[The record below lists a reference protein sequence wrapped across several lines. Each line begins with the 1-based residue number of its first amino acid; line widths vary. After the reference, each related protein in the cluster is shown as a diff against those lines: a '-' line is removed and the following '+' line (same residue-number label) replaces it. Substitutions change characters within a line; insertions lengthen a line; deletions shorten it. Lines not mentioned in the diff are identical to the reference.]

1 MGPTITINESSK
13 ETTNAVS
20 YEMAAAEF
28 EKEAERTVEVCCNQL
43 IKNLLMN
50 NLRLL
55 KLNEINAILLF

>member
-13 ETTNAVS
+13 ETPNTIS
-20 YEMAAAEF
+20 YEMAAAES
-28 EKEAERTVEVCCNQL
+28 EKEAERTEVCCNQL

-50 NLRLL
+50 NLGLL